1 MNRKDGILFHLMP
14 LQDKM
19 KKQIVIT
26 GWQSQILT
34 ALYENDL
41 LCELWLEPDKEQV
54 RIGDIY
60 IGKVKHIVPNIQ
72 AAFVEIQPGVMGYY
86 SLNKNKNHLFV
97 NPKKNDKLVAGDEIV
112 VQVEKENLKT
122 KAWTLTGKLS
132 FPGRYTVLNAGHHE
146 TFISSRIKSLDERER
161 LRSIVAEASYT
172 DTGWMIRT
180 EAEGMTAD
188 MIYREMSALSVN
200 HKRIMSTSRSRTCFS
215 KLWSGDTI
223 YEQTIRQA
231 RKAGSC
237 IVTTDCEKIYQKV
250 SDTFSAA
257 GASETEDLTLKYY
270 DDPSYPLIKLKG
282 LEAQI
287 ERAIQKKVW
296 LKSGAYLVIEPTE
309 ALTVIDVN
317 TGKAV
322 GRQNMEDNFF
332 RINMEAARE
341 VCRQLRLR
349 NISGIVI
356 VDFINMKNQD
366 HLRQLMECLKE
377 EASKDTVQTT
387 VVDRT
392 ALHLVE
398 ITRKKVHRS
407 LFEQVHRLI

>member
-1 MNRKDGILFHLMP
+1 
-14 LQDKM
+14 M
-19 KKQIVIT
+19 KKQIIIT

-41 LCELWLEPDKEQV
+41 LCELWLEPEKEHV

-72 AAFVEIQPGVMGYY
+72 AAFVEIQPGVIGYY
-86 SLNKNKNHLFV
+86 SLNSNKSHLFV
-97 NPKKNDKLVAGDEIV
+97 NTKKNEKLVAGDEIV
-112 VQVEKENLKT
+112 VQIEKENLKT
-122 KAWTLTGKLS
+122 KAWTLTGQLS
-132 FPGRYTVLNAGHHE
+132 FPGRYTVLNAGHHKVL
-146 TFISSRIKSLDERER
+146 ISSRIKSADERER
-161 LRSIVAEASYT
+161 LSSVVTDSSYT

-180 EAEGMTAD
+180 EAEGMPAD
-188 MIYREMSALSVN
+188 MIRSEMADLYVN
-200 HKRIMSTSRSRTCFS
+200 YNNIMSTYKNRTCFS
-215 KLWSGDTI
+215 KLRSGDTI

-231 RKAGSC
+231 RRDGNC
-237 IVTTDCEKIYQKV
+237 TVTTDCNNIYQKI

-257 GASETEDLTLKYY
+257 DTSGTKDFILKYY
-270 DDPSYPLIKLKG
+270 DDPLYPLIKLKG

-287 ERAIQKKVW
+287 EKAMQKKVW

-322 GRQNMEDNFF
+322 GKQNMEDHFF

-366 HLRQLMECLKE
+366 NLHRLMDCLKE
-377 EASKDTVQTT
+377 EASRDSVQTT

-407 LFEQVHRLI
+407 LFEQVHRLT

>member
-1 MNRKDGILFHLMP
+1 
-14 LQDKM
+14 M

-34 ALYENDL
+34 ALYENEL
-41 LCELWLEPDKEQV
+41 LCELWLEPEKDQV

-72 AAFVEIQPGVMGYY
+72 AAFVEIQPGIMGYY
-86 SLNKNKNHLFV
+86 SLNSNKNHLFV
-97 NPKKNDKLVAGDEIV
+97 NSKKNDKLVAGDEIV

-122 KAWTLTGKLS
+122 KAWTLTGQLS
-132 FPGRYTVLNAGHHE
+132 FPGRYTVLNAEPHKIL
-146 TFISSRIKSLDERER
+146 ISSRIKSFNERER
-161 LRSIVAEASYT
+161 LRSIIADSSYT

-180 EAEGMTAD
+180 EAED
-188 MIYREMSALSVN
+188 MSADIIYGEMAALLVN
-200 HKRIMSTSRSRTCFS
+200 YNHIMSIYRSRTCFS

-231 RKAGSC
+231 RRSGSC
-237 IVTTDCEKIYQKV
+237 VVTTDCETIYRKI
-250 SDTFSAA
+250 SDTFAA
-257 GASETEDLTLKYY
+257 DKSETSSLTLKYY
-270 DDPSYPLIKLKG
+270 DDPSYSLIKLKG
-282 LEAQI
+282 IEAQI
-287 ERAIQKKVW
+287 EKAIQKKVW

-322 GRQNMEDNFF
+322 GKQNMEENFF

-377 EASKDTVQTT
+377 EASKDAVQTT
-387 VVDRT
+387 IVDRT

-407 LFEQVHRLI
+407 LFEQVYRLI